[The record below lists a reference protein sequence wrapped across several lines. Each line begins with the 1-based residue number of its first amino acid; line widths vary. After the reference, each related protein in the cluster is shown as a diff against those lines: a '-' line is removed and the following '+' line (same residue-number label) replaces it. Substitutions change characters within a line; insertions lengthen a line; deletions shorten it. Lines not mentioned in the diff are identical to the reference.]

1 MATATATDK
10 SNVFELI
17 DSPIKMNEE
26 QFEALW
32 AKKPVDSQ
40 YCIIFGKTIEVPR
53 NYAIFGENYKFAGQ
67 ENGSSP
73 VPDELREYLAYGNSI
88 LINWYEN
95 GEKYIGYHSDN
106 EKGLSKC
113 VYGFSYGAER
123 KFKFMEK
130 ATKEVTTLMLPNNSL
145 LIMKDNTQKLYKHS
159 LPVMKRVGRR
169 ISITVR
175 TLNI

>member
-1 MATATATDK
+1 
-10 SNVFELI
+10 
-17 DSPIKMNEE
+17 MNEE

-32 AKKPVDSQ
+32 AKKPVESQ

-73 VPDELREYLAYGNSI
+73 VPDELCEYLAYGNSI